1 MYIDVKIEKLY
12 LESALHGLSWK
23 GKAYVIYL
31 RNWTISSIACGELEC
46 ITVGV
51 KVSSLFCYRVL
62 KSSSMISFWSFP
74 WQLVPW
80 LCDEKWS
87 YSCSLAWAAPRCRRP
102 LHDRHH
108 NCYCESREQQSFK
121 LHKWPCISL
130 ACISHILCFISH
142 SHHLPFSPRLLSY
155 PVHLCHCVTFQTSKF
170 PISFVVI
177 VKWSLIVSH
186 LSFKFFYCGL
196 PF

>member
-1 MYIDVKIEKLY
+1 ME
-12 LESALHGLSWK
+12 GQ
-23 GKAYVIYL
+23 GVIYL
-31 RNWTISSIACGELEC
+31 RNWTISSIVCEELEC
-46 ITVGV
+46 ITVCV

-62 KSSSMISFWSFP
+62 KSSSMILFWSFP
-74 WQLVPW
+74 WRLVPW

-87 YSCSLAWAAPRCRRP
+87 CSCSLAWAAPRCRRP
-102 LHDRHH
+102 VHDRHH

-186 LSFKFFYCGL
+186 LSFKFLYCGP
-196 PF
+196 PFYWSVM

>member
-46 ITVGV
+46 ITVGF
-51 KVSSLFCYRVL
+51 KVSSLFCYRLL

-74 WQLVPW
+74 WRWVPW
-80 LCDEKWS
+80 LCVEKWS
-87 YSCSLAWAAPRCRRP
+87 CSCSLAWARSTLPPPGAWPSSQLLLWEQRAAVI
-102 LHDRHH
+102 LHH
-108 NCYCESREQQSFK
+108 Q
-121 LHKWPCISL
+121 WPCISRR
-130 ACISHILCFISH
+130 ILCFISH
-142 SHHLPFSPRLLSY
+142 SHHLLFSPRLLSC

-186 LSFKFFYCGL
+186 LSFKFLYCGP